1 MKYTW
6 AVATDTGR
14 VRRVNQDSVS
24 PSTSG
29 SGPGPAVVL
38 VADGMGGHVAGDRAS
53 RIATKRAVG
62 SKGSLK
68 QRVEAANLA
77 IFDDVAENPE
87 FAGMGTT
94 MTMFELGE
102 DDIMR
107 FAHVGDSRAY
117 LLRDGELRQL
127 TNDHTVVAEYVRQGS
142 VTPEEAV
149 KHPQRNLITRALGLQ
164 VDVEVDTGQEPLASG
179 DRLLLCSDGVN
190 GMIDDQ
196 QIQSSLELPSAEEA
210 AWDLIEKANRAGG
223 QDNITA
229 LVVAVD

>member
-1 MKYTW
+1 M
-6 AVATDTGR
+6 
-14 VRRVNQDSVS
+14 
-24 PSTSG
+24 
-29 SGPGPAVVL
+29 VL